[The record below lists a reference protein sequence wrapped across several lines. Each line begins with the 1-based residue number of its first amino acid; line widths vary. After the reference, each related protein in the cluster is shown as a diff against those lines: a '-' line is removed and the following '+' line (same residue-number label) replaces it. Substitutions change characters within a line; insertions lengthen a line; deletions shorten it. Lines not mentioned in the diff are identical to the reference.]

1 MLLFRVANLKKA
13 RRVIVNTKNGA
24 QAFFGLPN
32 VYWWTACIMDV
43 LVRNLIAAESEVRGD
58 AAIEDTRKFG
68 SNQTVRRSSK
78 LMLSRI
84 SFLPT
89 CSCDFEAPRIA
100 TERYMRVA
108 RLTRFKCL
116 VIDNGT
122 LRA

>member
-1 MLLFRVANLKKA
+1 
-13 RRVIVNTKNGA
+13 
-24 QAFFGLPN
+24 
-32 VYWWTACIMDV
+32 MDV